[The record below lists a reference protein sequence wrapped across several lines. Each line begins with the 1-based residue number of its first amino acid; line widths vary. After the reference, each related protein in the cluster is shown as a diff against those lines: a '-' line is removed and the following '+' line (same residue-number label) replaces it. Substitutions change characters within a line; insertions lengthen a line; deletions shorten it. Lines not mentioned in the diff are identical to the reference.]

1 MKEKF
6 TGVITEIEVFYDE
19 SNSKYDFI
27 KYDGFRIKTTN
38 GNVEIGI
45 ENNLNCCESFG
56 TMASNDN
63 FSDFYGAEILEI
75 KYTRENN
82 KLLETFELK
91 LSEQCIELQDILF
104 ITLET
109 TKGTLQFA
117 VYNVHNGYYGHD
129 CYVSCDF
136 IKEMNFEEEL

>member
-45 ENNLNCCESFG
+45 ENNVNCCEYFG

-75 KYTRENN
+75 KYTE
-82 KLLETFELK
+82 K
-91 LSEQCIELQDILF
+91 
-104 ITLET
+104 ITN
-109 TKGTLQFA
+109 
-117 VYNVHNGYYGHD
+117 Y
-129 CYVSCDF
+129 
-136 IKEMNFEEEL
+136 

>member
-1 MKEKF
+1 MNIIKN
-6 TGVITEIEVFYDE
+6 IEVFCDKSRGEWQEFDGYKISTTDGVIEIAVE
-19 SNSKYDFI
+19 SGTS
-27 KYDGFRIKTTN
+27 
-38 GNVEIGI
+38 
-45 ENNLNCCESFG
+45 CCENWGYIS
-56 TMASNDN
+56 SNDN
-63 FSDFYGAEILEI
+63 FIDFYGAEILEI

-91 LSEQCIELQDILF
+91 LSEQCLELQDILF

-117 VYNVHNGYYGHD
+117 VYNEHNGYYGHD

-136 IKEMNFEEEL
+136 IKEMNFKKIL